1 MKKTELEKQISKTI
15 GTNMKDYRKKA
26 KLTRDRFLEEMDNCE
41 AWCDGDQD
49 CFSISFETFKSYE
62 TGVRESPVSKFFIIA
77 ILLNMDLNKL
87 KDEIQDKYGI
97 KPLEIKPLEKE

>member
-15 GTNMKDYRKKA
+15 GTNIQDYRKNA

-41 AWCDGDQD
+41 A
-49 CFSISFETFKSYE
+49 FKGYE

-97 KPLEIKPLEKE
+97 KPLEIKPLKKE